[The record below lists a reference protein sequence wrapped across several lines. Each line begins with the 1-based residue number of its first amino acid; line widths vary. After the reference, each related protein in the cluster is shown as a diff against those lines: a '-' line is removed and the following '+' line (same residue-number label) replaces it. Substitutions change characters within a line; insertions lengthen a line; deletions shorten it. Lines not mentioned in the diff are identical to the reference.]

1 MIEIKYTTRVF
12 PQKNGAVAIR
22 VRWNHKK
29 NEVEF
34 TTGDWVEPEKWDVS
48 SQRASIN
55 TKHVVKGHMNTAST
69 IIAASER

>member
-22 VRWNHKK
+22 VRWNH
-29 NEVEF
+29 N
-34 TTGDWVEPEKWDVS
+34 
-48 SQRASIN
+48 
-55 TKHVVKGHMNTAST
+55 KGHMNTAST